1 MNSDEECKSLNE
13 LYEETENIKK
23 SHEEQQTKQNLL
35 NESQKGD
42 LQKSIDLMKSQ
53 FDSEKQAFLN
63 DIKKRN
69 EEIANALNLN
79 MQLKEALQ
87 NYETELTNMKKDMEE
102 LENENEELM
111 EKMEDYNMIKNE
123 LNSLKENGGN
133 FQFKQSNRTKMKI
146 QLETLEMENKLLK
159 ERISKYEKI

>member
-1 MNSDEECKSLNE
+1 M
-13 LYEETENIKK
+13 
-23 SHEEQQTKQNLL
+23 L

-42 LQKSIDLMKSQ
+42 MQKSIDLMKSQ
-53 FDSEKQAFLN
+53 HNLEKQGFLN
-63 DIKKRN
+63 DIKKKG
-69 EEIANALNLN
+69 EEIVKALNLN
-79 MQLKEALQ
+79 NQLKQALQ
-87 NYETELTNMKKDMEE
+87 NYESELTNMKQNLED

-111 EKMEDYNMIKNE
+111 EKMEDYDMIKSE
-123 LNSLKENGGN
+123 LNNLRENGGN